1 MHSRFRVTNWSDRL
15 GLDVGAPGLLRVPG
29 GEKKGGEEELRWGKY
44 TRANGN
50 KASKVRSFLCH
61 FGL

>member
-15 GLDVGAPGLLRVPG
+15 GLEVGAPGLLRVPG
-29 GEKKGGEEELRWGKY
+29 GEKKGGEEELRWV
-44 TRANGN
+44 NGN
-50 KASKVRSFLCH
+50 KALKVRSFLCH